1 MNSGRRPR
9 VGRSTT
15 APGLRDPAYPEE
27 VTLDLLL
34 GALGG
39 ALVTLAVT
47 WLLRRRAPEGS
58 RTPAGPPAA
67 EAVTANA
74 SLPDGVSDV
83 LAVLASTAIVVDAS
97 DVVVSASASADAYG
111 LVRRSGLVHEDVRR
125 LVRLVR
131 DDRVIREETLL
142 IGRGSL
148 DRPGGPA
155 ADQLVMGVRVAPLG
169 DRHVLVLVQDK
180 THEQRVEKVR
190 RDFVANVSHEL
201 KTPVGGLSLL
211 AEAVLDAK
219 DDPEAVDRFASRMQ
233 VEAKRLGRLVTDIV
247 DLTRLQVADSLH
259 EPAPVDVAAVVRE
272 AVDSLAVAADAK
284 GIALDT
290 VVGTGL
296 RTFGDEDL
304 LVTAVR
310 NLVTNAVNYSE
321 PGTRVAIRAH
331 VRDETVE
338 IVVADHG
345 QGIPLDEQDRIFER
359 FYRIDPARSRAT
371 GGTGLGLSIVK
382 HVCAIHGGSVS
393 VWSQEGKGSTF
404 TIRLPLRPRFEERS
418 PQGSASSTPT
428 PVPVVGPPPS
438 SAPSSARPSSAR
450 QGVHSR

>member
-1 MNSGRRPR
+1 MT
-9 VGRSTT
+9 V
-15 APGLRDPAYPEE
+15 
-27 VTLDLLL
+27 DLLL
-34 GALGG
+34 GALAG
-39 ALVTLAVT
+39 ALAT
-47 WLLRRRAPEGS
+47 
-58 RTPAGPPAA
+58 
-67 EAVTANA
+67 AVTAWFVWLRVLRPERIRRSSTAEHPA
-74 SLPDGVSDV
+74 SGGELPEGVTDV
-83 LAVLASTAIVVDAS
+83 LAVLASTAIVVDGS
-97 DVVVSASASADAYG
+97 DVVVSASPSAAAYG
-111 LVRRSGLVHEDVRR
+111 LVRRNGLVHEDIRH

-131 DDRVIREETLL
+131 GDGVIREELL
-142 IGRGSL
+142 LVGRGSL
-148 DRPGGPA
+148 DRQGGA
-155 ADQLVMGVRVAPLG
+155 DADQLVMGVRVAPLG
-169 DRHVLVLVQDK
+169 ERHVLVLIQDR

-219 DDPEAVDRFASRMQ
+219 DDPVAVERFASRMQ
-233 VEAKRLGRLVTDIV
+233 VESRRLSRLVTDIV

-284 GIALDT
+284 GIALDS

-310 NLVTNAVNYSE
+310 NLVTNAVNYSDS
-321 PGTRVAIRAH
+321 GTRVAIRAH
-331 VRDETVE
+331 RRDETVE

-345 QGIPLDEQDRIFER
+345 QGIPAAEQDRIFER

-404 TIRLPLRPRFEERS
+404 TIRLPLRAEPDDAS
-418 PQGSASSTPT
+418 PAGTAPPSEVGRDEAPHG
-428 PVPVVGPPPS
+428 PVPGHTPDPASV
-438 SAPSSARPSSAR
+438 AR
-450 QGVHSR
+450 QGAIRP

>member
-1 MNSGRRPR
+1 VNTWWSARERESAWSAAR
-9 VGRSTT
+9 AR
-15 APGLRDPAYPEE
+15 AAYPVA
-27 VTLDLLL
+27 VTTHVLL

-39 ALVTLAVT
+39 ALVTAAVM
-47 WLLRRRAPEGS
+47 WLLWHRQVKTRATAERRA
-58 RTPAGPPAA
+58 AA
-67 EAVTANA
+67 DAERRGRG
-74 SLPDGVSDV
+74 LPGGVSDV
-83 LAVLASTAIVVDAS
+83 LAVLPSTAIVVDVS
-97 DVVVSASASADAYG
+97 DAVVSASPSAAAYG
-111 LVRRSGLVHEDVRR
+111 LVRRNGLVHEDIRR

-131 DDRVIREETLL
+131 GDHTIREEILL
-142 IGRGSL
+142 IGRGSV
-148 DRPGGPA
+148 DRPGDPA
-155 ADQLVMGVRVAPLG
+155 SRQHVMGVRVAPLG
-169 DRHVLVLVQDK
+169 ERHVLVLVEDK

-219 DDPEAVDRFASRMQ
+219 DDPKAVERFASRMQ
-233 VEAKRLGRLVTDIV
+233 VEAGRLSRLVTDIV

-272 AVDSLAVAADAK
+272 AVDSLSVTADAK

-290 VVGTGL
+290 VIGTGL
-296 RTFGDEDL
+296 TTFGDEDL

-310 NLVTNAVNYSE
+310 NLVTNAVNYSDA
-321 PGTRVAIRAH
+321 GTRVAIGAH
-331 VRDETVE
+331 RRGETVE

-345 QGIPLDEQDRIFER
+345 HGIPSAEQDRIFER

-382 HVCAIHGGSVS
+382 HVCATHGGSVS

-404 TIRLPLRPRFEERS
+404 TIHLPLSLPLGTAPEDS
-418 PQGSASSTPT
+418 PAGGTADASAATSADD
-428 PVPVVGPPPS
+428 PPPR
-438 SAPSSARPSSAR
+438 AAATR
-450 QGVHSR
+450 QGVPSA